1 MKPYQEMEFHPD
13 SEKVVQIL
21 CDKTQSDNPKFFRI
35 MVAYFFTLA
44 ASHMR
49 VSISSLDR
57 GEIPI
62 NMYAMNMSPSG
73 TGKGFSTNILE
84 DEIMG
89 LFRER
94 FMTET
99 FPYLAEI
106 NLPVIAQKR
115 AARKA
120 TDPEEEL
127 EKLQKEFERIGPM
140 LFSFDSATTA
150 AVKQLRHKLLLAKA
164 GAVNLQ
170 IDEFG
175 SNLLGNADVLSAFLE
190 LYDKGKIKQKLTKN
204 TQDNLRN
211 EEVNGSTPT
220 NMLLFGTPSKV
231 LDGAKTEEELTS
243 MLEAGYARR
252 CFFGYCKE
260 IKKTLDL
267 SPEEVFDRMTNNASN
282 SFIQSLSERLYHL
295 ADPVNANKSLPISR
309 DNSILLVKYKQDCER
324 RAQSLGNHQEI
335 EKAEISHR
343 YFKAMKLAGTYAFI
357 DNAVEVEEK
366 HIYYAIKLAEESGES
381 FLNFMN
387 RERPYIKLAK
397 YFAEIKHDVTH
408 ADLVEDL
415 PFYRGSASA
424 KHEMLQLAIAYG
436 YKNNILIKRTVSD
449 GIEFFKGESLED
461 ANLDECIVSYSN
473 DIVRNYLNEIPAF
486 DKLYKL
492 TQVNGLHWVAHH
504 LRDGYRDEDHA
515 IPGFNLVILDID
527 DGTPISTA
535 KVLLDK
541 YKFLLYTTKSHTEQ
555 ENCYRII
562 LPIPYI
568 LRLDAKDYKE
578 FMSNIYEWLPFKVD
592 TATGQRARKWLSNA
606 GHYEYHEGELLD
618 VLPFIPKTS
627 KNEERKQ
634 QVSSLQSLD
643 NLERWIVSQASNG
656 SRNNILHRYAMV
668 LVDTGKDFGT
678 IQQKIFEL
686 NNKLPDKL
694 EESEILSTIMVTV
707 GKAIAQRQG
716 TK

>member
-99 FPYLAEI
+99 FPCLAEI
-106 NLPVIAQKR
+106 NLPIIAQKR

-243 MLEAGYARR
+243 MLETGYARR

-357 DNAVEVEEK
+357 DNAVEVEER

-473 DIVRNYLNEIPAF
+473 DIVRNYLNEMPAF
-486 DKLYKL
+486 SQLHKL

-515 IPGFNLVILDID
+515 IPGFNLVVLDID